1 MTTTFMSNFK
11 EIHQYLVLLLSKNL
25 QKLRIPKF
33 SITFFLDVLDICKD
47 ENGIIELAL
56 KS

>member
-1 MTTTFMSNFK
+1 MYTTSMPNFK
-11 EIHQYLVLLLSKNL
+11 EIHQYLVPQSCENF

-33 SITFFLDVLDICKD
+33 SISFFWKFWTTDKD
-47 ENGIIELAL
+47 ENGIVELAM